1 MTPIPISPDTIY
13 DIVPPIRSAYS
24 PASGIWL
31 LALAFVGFFL
41 LLYRWVH
48 RTPRSNTVMPLLR
61 NLLKEVNTSS
71 PDFVL
76 DNMGRISRLLRRAGA
91 SIGMHDLESKTAT
104 ELAALLNQYNSIN
117 DGIAVNKKV
126 ELLRILILFESI
138 RYSQID
144 SKERVTSE
152 ELQQSLQKLLT
163 LLNSKKETV

>member
-1 MTPIPISPDTIY
+1 
-13 DIVPPIRSAYS
+13 
-24 PASGIWL
+24 
-31 LALAFVGFFL
+31 
-41 LLYRWVH
+41 
-48 RTPRSNTVMPLLR
+48 MPLLR

-104 ELAALLNQYNSIN
+104 ELAALLNQYNSMN
-117 DGIAVNKKV
+117 DGIMGNKKV

-163 LLNSKKETV
+163 LLNSKKETA